1 MASRLPITTAQAC
14 QKFYWVEGGGKL
26 EGDWCAYVCASVYVM
41 CVSVDGAVVG
51 GGLIFNGLSPYYFL
65 SGLEVF
71 AFGGILT

>member
-41 CVSVDGAVVG
+41 CVSVDGAVVVG
-51 GGLIFNGLSPYYFL
+51 GAHF
-65 SGLEVF
+65 
-71 AFGGILT
+71 

>member
-51 GGLIFNGLSPYYFL
+51 GG
-65 SGLEVF
+65 VHV
-71 AFGGILT
+71 